1 MLLLRLGERLG
12 PICHWGADMR
22 LDTGATP
29 IMPLDWAG
37 ETEVAPPTFLRFPN
51 LAGVEPSAVAGI
63 WQHLVDGLSEQIAL
77 VDENWTILVVNRSW
91 AIIGELYGHSSL
103 VAGANY
109 LEFCRKM
116 AADGL
121 EIARDVVH
129 GIEQIIAGER
139 ESFQL
144 VYRARAP
151 ELGRDHQLCVNRF
164 EVGGHKFTSITR
176 YDVTRLIELRRLRED
191 FSNSVIV
198 SQAEE
203 RRRMGREI
211 HDSTMQLMVCL
222 DMKIGQLKRTCDI
235 GGSGEILEEMRQLL
249 AETQHEI
256 RSISYL
262 AHPPQ
267 FDTMDLAEALRA
279 LAEGFGRRTNLD
291 IRFEIVGQPRMPST
305 VAEGAVYRIVQEAL
319 SNVHR
324 HARAKHAVV
333 RLSQRRGLTH
343 VIVADDGVG
352 MPDVVEL
359 GVGMS
364 GMRSRLAELGGRLC
378 IRSSPLRGTAVIASV
393 PAQRLAAA

>member
-1 MLLLRLGERLG
+1 
-12 PICHWGADMR
+12 
-22 LDTGATP
+22 
-29 IMPLDWAG
+29 
-37 ETEVAPPTFLRFPN
+37 
-51 LAGVEPSAVAGI
+51 
-63 WQHLVDGLSEQIAL
+63 
-77 VDENWTILVVNRSW
+77 
-91 AIIGELYGHSSL
+91 
-103 VAGANY
+103 
-109 LEFCRKM
+109 
-116 AADGL
+116 
-121 EIARDVVH
+121 
-129 GIEQIIAGER
+129 
-139 ESFQL
+139 
-144 VYRARAP
+144 
-151 ELGRDHQLCVNRF
+151 
-164 EVGGHKFTSITR
+164 
-176 YDVTRLIELRRLRED
+176 
-191 FSNSVIV
+191 
-198 SQAEE
+198 
-203 RRRMGREI
+203 MGREI